1 MLSYIFIIITGLL
14 YKILKKKC
22 YYYIILCFSND
33 YFPMYKFICKNFA
46 EFLYYQE
53 NISEICLRSDII
65 SVLSN
70 IGVIG
75 IGILDTETKKI
86 ISLFK
91 I

>member
-1 MLSYIFIIITGLL
+1 MLSYIFIILTALL

-22 YYYIILCFSND
+22 YYCIILCFSNH
-33 YFPMYKFICKNFA
+33 YFPIYKFSCKNFS

-53 NISEICLRSDII
+53 NISEISLKTDII
-65 SVLSN
+65 SFLN
-70 IGVIG
+70 NTGVIG
-75 IGILDTETKKI
+75 IGIIDIESRKI